1 MRPFT
6 AEDSTDQ
13 EGPDTFVPRQ
23 VLLFS
28 GHRVDAPD
36 RPSPRFP
43 AACEP
48 VAAAAIAAALDACE
62 AGPRD
67 LALSQ
72 GASGGDLLF
81 LEACRDRGVR
91 LQMMLPFDEHEFIAS
106 SVLPSEGGEGWR
118 ERFEA
123 IKPQLATP
131 PRVMPAALDLPG
143 LDVPDG
149 AGPYE
154 RCNLWLLHTALRHGA
169 EKLRLICLWNGGGA
183 DGAGGTAHLYS
194 EVRRREGC
202 VIWLDT
208 RSMW

>member
-1 MRPFT
+1 MHPRT
-6 AEDSTDQ
+6 AESSTPQDRAAA
-13 EGPDTFVPRQ
+13 FVPRQ

-28 GHRVDAPD
+28 GHRVDAAD
-36 RPSPRFP
+36 RPSARFP

-48 VAAAAIAAALDACE
+48 IAAAAIAAALDACE

-91 LQMMLPFDEHEFIAS
+91 LQMLLPFDEREFVAS
-106 SVLPSEGGEGWR
+106 SILPSVEGERWR
-118 ERFEA
+118 ARFAA
-123 IKPQLATP
+123 IKRQLAEP
-131 PRVMPAALDLPG
+131 PRVMPVGLALPG
-143 LDVPDG
+143 LPVPED

-154 RCNLWLLHTALRHGA
+154 RCNLWLLHTALQWGA

-183 DGAGGTAHLYS
+183 DGAGGTAHMYG
-194 EVRRREGC
+194 EVRRRGGR